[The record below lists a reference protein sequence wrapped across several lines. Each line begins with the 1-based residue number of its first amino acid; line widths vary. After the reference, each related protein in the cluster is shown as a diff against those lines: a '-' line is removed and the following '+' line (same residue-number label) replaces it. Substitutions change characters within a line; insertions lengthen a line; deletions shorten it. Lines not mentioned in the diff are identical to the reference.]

1 MQQIFSMTLIAVAL
15 IGGLS
20 STTAQAADQGF
31 YGYVSVGSS
40 NSDRK
45 GEGDTALTNLGATA
59 FTSSMQSTSS
69 GYKVQLGYQINSNF
83 AVEGGYVDM
92 GKFSYHATVTA
103 PTSATRDIAITAT
116 GLNLDA
122 VGRLPILDELAVFGK
137 LGVVSY
143 NLKYACQATGIACLT
158 PTRSSNGTPLHF
170 GLGMDWNLTQNWF
183 ARAEYE
189 IFKNVGERSN
199 ATGSR
204 GTSQADVKM
213 ANIGIGYKF

>member
-1 MQQIFSMTLIAVAL
+1 MKQTFSLTLIAAAL
-15 IGGLS
+15 IGSIS
-20 STTAQAADQGF
+20 STAALAADQGF
-31 YGYVSVGSS
+31 YGYVSAGSN

-45 GEGDTALTNLGATA
+45 GEGDAAITNLGATA
-59 FTSSMQSTSS
+59 FTSNMKSTST

-92 GKFSYHATVTA
+92 GKFSYHASVTA
-103 PTSATRDIAITAT
+103 PVAATRDVAITAT

-122 VGRLPILDELAVFGK
+122 VGRLPVSDALAVFGK

-158 PTRSSNGTPLHF
+158 PNRSSSGTPLHF

-189 IFKNVGERSN
+189 MFKNVGTQFN
-199 ATGSR
+199 ATASQ
-204 GTSQADVKM
+204 GTTRADVKM